1 MTFDEV
7 SMERSKSFVK
17 ALQCPIRRPR
27 SAAHSIDA
35 GDSRKLL
42 FLFDSA
48 EKLLLYFY
56 RRESDLQLAQSMQE
70 LKNLRPQLYTAA
82 EYCESS
88 YLHNEQKQIP
98 FFDFPWNELSCF
110 GITLI
115 LALVPHAT
123 WTKGKTPEL
132 IPFKNTGG
140 EINDSLWDLVLDN
153 LKGYAVRAL
162 VNAVD
167 HLGTVAS
174 KLTDLFEQQMFDVSI
189 VESGISCL
197 RQRSSTCQAYVD
209 KEGRIQHQMSF
220 RTLRHHKHYTLPS
233 LDKTAISSMQMPPK
247 SDVTAKPSS
256 GTSGKSSSK
265 TLSWHLATSGGTSS
279 ALPWQVYCVLRMDL
293 CVLTLVDCEMEILVP
308 EEAAA
313 SLSSPSANHLLAANG
328 NATSDIASNKFG
340 LAGSKEASKPVPAIK
355 SLHGHGALQIYRPRT
370 RSRSMLSVFFSKPKT
385 LTSRN
390 ISVS

>member
-1 MTFDEV
+1 MQPPRSENCPMTFDEV

-17 ALQCPIRRPR
+17 AL
-27 SAAHSIDA
+27 
-35 GDSRKLL
+35 
-42 FLFDSA
+42 
-48 EKLLLYFY
+48 
-56 RRESDLQLAQSMQE
+56 QE

-88 YLHNEQKQIP
+88 YLHNEQKQM
-98 FFDFPWNELSCF
+98 
-110 GITLI
+110 
-115 LALVPHAT
+115 
-123 WTKGKTPEL
+123 
-132 IPFKNTGG
+132 
-140 EINDSLWDLVLDN
+140 VLDN

-279 ALPWQVYCVLRMDL
+279 ALPCLGDPRTSKIKAEL
-293 CVLTLVDCEMEILVP
+293 FHLLVP

-313 SLSSPSANHLLAANG
+313 SLSSPSTNHLLAANG